1 MVPAKVRLFTIRTA
15 QIHLSTLIRLNHI
28 DFALKIITIIAMKK
42 IPLKDVLTAV
52 ALSPNVV
59 SRRPILEKYDKNV
72 QGNSY
77 LERGQAASAVILPF
91 SDFPELPQDK
101 KAIGVTVGTGG
112 NPNRAKISAQ
122 LTAEMAIC
130 EAALQTSCVG
140 GTWLGATDCLNF
152 GNPEKED
159 QMGDFVA
166 GVEGVKV
173 ACQTLDIPI
182 VSGNVSL
189 YNENNGQAVPPSALV
204 SVFSRVDNIAWVKP
218 ITWKS
223 SKAFIYQ
230 VGPQSAALGGSEFDR
245 LFELGSTELPALD
258 YEKVKQADKTLK
270 SLLSNE
276 AIEAVIPLSV
286 GGVWGTL
293 VGGALNSGTGFEL
306 RFEAA
311 NVLGDLFSET
321 LGALVISTAKIDDL
335 TLLGETKADLVAQI
349 SIDDE
354 KHTLELKNIEAEWN
368 HQLRRVF

>member
-1 MVPAKVRLFTIRTA
+1 MNVDQDDKE
-15 QIHLSTLIRLNHI
+15 
-28 DFALKIITIIAMKK
+28 KK
-42 IPLKDVLTAV
+42 ISTMWSMKNIPLEEVLTAV

-59 SRRPILEKYDKNV
+59 SRCPIFEKYDKNV

-91 SDFPELPQDK
+91 NDFPELPADK

-112 NPNRAKISAQ
+112 NPNSAKIDAQ

-166 GVEGVKV
+166 GVEGVKI
-173 ACQTLDIPI
+173 ACQRLEIPI

-189 YNENNGQAVPPSALV
+189 YNENNDKAVPPSALV
-204 SVFSRVDNIAWVKP
+204 SVFSRVDSLEKVKP
-218 ITWKS
+218 ITWQS
-223 SKAFIYQ
+223 TGAYIYK
-230 VGPQSAALGGSEFDR
+230 VGPSSSALGGSEFDR
-245 LFELGSTELPALD
+245 LFDFGSTALPALS
-258 YEKVKQADKTLK
+258 YESVKSIRAELQKLLEKT
-270 SLLSNE
+270 E
-276 AIEAVIPLSV
+276 VEAVVPLGA

-293 VGGALNSGTGFEL
+293 VGMSMNSKAGFEL
-306 RFEAA
+306 TLEAES
-311 NVLGDLFSET
+311 VIGDLLAET
-321 LGALVISTAKIDDL
+321 LGAIVVSGCELPGL
-335 TLLGETKADLVAQI
+335 TLLGTTTNNFSAVLNIGEDHKQLNL
-349 SIDDE
+349 
-354 KHTLELKNIEAEWN
+354 LELEPEWN